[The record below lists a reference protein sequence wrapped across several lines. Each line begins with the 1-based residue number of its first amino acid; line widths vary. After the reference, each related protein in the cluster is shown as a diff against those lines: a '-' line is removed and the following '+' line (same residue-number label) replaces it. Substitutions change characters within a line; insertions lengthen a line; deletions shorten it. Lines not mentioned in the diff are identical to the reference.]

1 MLVYRR
7 GWADR
12 DECGLVYHLSGL
24 RRCQLDRLPLCY
36 NPSRLVSCDLPEE
49 RAVIISRLIR
59 QIVLVWI
66 AILTLTACISGGT
79 PLPSVTTP
87 TAVSSGRI
95 VLLLWHA
102 WPAPAAR
109 SLAASIER
117 FNRTHP
123 GIQIILQSHS
133 AVNLRDDL
141 ITAVAEGSGPHMV
154 LLPSHTLGSLVDAGA
169 LLPVDNLLASDDLK
183 QLLPTALSANQV
195 ASVAG
200 TQMYGVPISFDTL
213 ALYYNTANFTD
224 FLPSDMEA
232 LLETARGLSNPT
244 GDPPVWGLA
253 YNLNLDRTIGYLYAF
268 DGHIFDD
275 QGQIALGLDGRAG
288 TEAWLSWLADLRDDQ
303 RLLASL
309 DGVRVDSVLA
319 TQQAIMTIDWAHA
332 LTTYHTIWPDSLGVA
347 PLPRLAPGGRLP
359 RPYLQSES
367 LAFNAR
373 LADPNERAAAA
384 LVARYLIAESSQRD
398 LLRAGLQPV
407 LLSLDLDTPDP
418 LLPDALRL
426 AAIAFRAQGERA
438 QPMPT
443 SRTANDIVW
452 GILVDM
458 HAGAVRRLLS
468 PAQAVE
474 SADAALRMRLN

>member
-1 MLVYRR
+1 MINARF
-7 GWADR
+7 
-12 DECGLVYHLSGL
+12 
-24 RRCQLDRLPLCY
+24 
-36 NPSRLVSCDLPEE
+36 
-49 RAVIISRLIR
+49 IR
-59 QIVLVWI
+59 QTFVAWMGLLV
-66 AILTLTACISGGT
+66 LTACVSGGAA
-79 PLPSVTTP
+79 LPSVTTP
-87 TAVSSGRI
+87 TPVSSGRVI
-95 VLLLWHA
+95 LLIWHA
-102 WPAPAAR
+102 WPAPIAR
-109 SLAASIER
+109 ALAASIDR

-123 GIQIILQSHS
+123 GMQVILQSHP
-133 AVNLRDDL
+133 AVSLRDDL
-141 ITAVAEGSGPHMV
+141 ISSVAEGSGPHMV

-169 LLPVDNLLASDDLK
+169 LLPVDDLLASDDLK
-183 QLLPTALSANQV
+183 QLLPTALAANQV
-195 ASVAG
+195 TGVAG
-200 TQMYGVPISFDTL
+200 TQVYGVPISFDTL

-232 LLETARGLSNPT
+232 LLETARGLSNPG

-288 TEAWLSWLADLRDDQ
+288 TEAWLNWLADLRDDQ

-332 LTTYHTIWPDSLGVA
+332 LATYNTIWPKSLGVA

-384 LVARYLIAESSQRD
+384 TLARYLIAESAQRD
-398 LLRAGLQPV
+398 LLRAGLQPA
-407 LLSLDLDTPDP
+407 LMSLDLDSPDP

-438 QPMPT
+438 QPMPN
-443 SRTANDIVW
+443 SRAANEVIW

-474 SADAALRMRLN
+474 SADTALRMRLN

>member
-1 MLVYRR
+1 VRFQYTTSSIGVANATVYRYAIIHR
-7 GWADR
+7 AS
-12 DECGLVYHLSGL
+12 CGAT
-24 RRCQLDRLPLCY
+24 
-36 NPSRLVSCDLPEE
+36 LPEE
-49 RAVIISRLIR
+49 RAVINSQLIR
-59 QIVLVWI
+59 QTFLVWVT
-66 AILTLTACISGGT
+66 ILTLTACISGGAT
-79 PLPSVTTP
+79 LPSGTTP
-87 TAVSSGRI
+87 TPVSSGRVI
-95 VLLLWHA
+95 LLLWHA

-109 SLAASIER
+109 ALAATIER

-123 GIQIILQSHS
+123 AIQVILQSRS

-141 ITAVAEGSGPHMV
+141 ITAVAEGSAPHLV

-169 LLPVDNLLASDDLK
+169 LLPVDDLLVSDDLK

-195 ASVAG
+195 TGAAG
-200 TQMYGVPISFDTL
+200 TAVYGVPVSFDTL
-213 ALYYNTANFTD
+213 ALYYNTANFAD

-232 LLETARGLSNPT
+232 LLETARGLSNPA

-253 YNLNLDRTIGYLYAF
+253 YNLSLDRTIAYLYAF
-268 DGHIFDD
+268 DGRVFDD
-275 QGQIALGLDGRAG
+275 QGQVALGLDGRTG

-332 LTTYHTIWPDSLGVA
+332 LTTYNTIWPDSLGVA

-384 LVARYLIAESSQRD
+384 AVARYLVAEAAQRD
-398 LLRAGLQPV
+398 LLHAGLQPV
-407 LLSLDLDTPDP
+407 LMSLDLDSPDP
-418 LLPDALRL
+418 LLPDTLRL

-438 QPMPT
+438 QPMPN
-443 SRTANDIVW
+443 SRTANDVVW
-452 GILVDM
+452 SILVDM

-474 SADAALRMRLN
+474 SADAALRIRLN